1 MERESSSLS
10 PLKGGERAIVCQTNI
25 GTVLK
30 ATLSKFPI
38 DGVGRTWAF
47 PSAQIPS

>member
-1 MERESSSLS
+1 MERESSGLS

-38 DGVGRTWAF
+38 DGVIMGFSERTDT
-47 PSAQIPS
+47 ILK